1 MWHKYM
7 TRVVVLS
14 LAGLAV
20 YGGWWLYD
28 FGKLKGVDELKS
40 LRTEHSELRRHY
52 RDLNRRYISLRERN
66 TLLESSSRIDQQAAR
81 DIQEQLADLQ
91 EELQAANEEVKFYR
105 GIMVPGDMPSG
116 LRIHQFELTPGL
128 QSEDYHYD
136 LVLTQ
141 MKHHDRIVTGLVE
154 WKIIGSNGD
163 KTRELKLSDVTQ
175 PEVDHLDFRFRYFQH
190 LTGFINLPE
199 GFRARVV
206 VLSVKATGKDA
217 GEPVEQSFEWPV
229 TGS

>member
-1 MWHKYM
+1 MWHKYL

-14 LAGLAV
+14 LAGLAG

-40 LRTEHSELRRHY
+40 LRSEHAELRRHY

-105 GIMVPGDMPSG
+105 GIMVPGDVPSG
-116 LRIHQFELTPGL
+116 LRIHQLKLTPGL
-128 QSEDYHYD
+128 QSDDYHYD

-154 WKIIGSNGD
+154 WKIIGNNGG

-190 LTGFINLPE
+190 LTGIINLPE

-206 VLSVKATGKDA
+206 VLSVKPAGKDA
-217 GEPVEQSFEWPV
+217 IEPVEQRFEWPV

>member
-7 TRVVVLS
+7 TRVVVLA
-14 LAGLAV
+14 LAGLAG
-20 YGGWWLYD
+20 YGGWRLYD
-28 FGKLKGVDELKS
+28 FGKLKGADELKS
-40 LRTEHSELRRHY
+40 LRTEHAELRRHY
-52 RDLNRRYISLRERN
+52 RDLNRRYIALRKRN
-66 TLLESSSRIDQQAAR
+66 TFQESSSRIDQQAAR
-81 DIQEQLADLQ
+81 DIQDQLAALQ
-91 EELQAANEEVKFYR
+91 EELQAAQEEVKFYR
-105 GIMVPGDMPSG
+105 GILAPGDVPSG
-116 LRIHQFELTPGL
+116 LSIHQFELTPGL
-128 QSEDYHYD
+128 QSDDYHYD

-175 PEVDHLDFRFRYFQH
+175 PEVDHLDFSFRYFQH
-190 LTGFINLPE
+190 LTGIINLPE

-206 VLSVKATGKDA
+206 VLSVKTTGKNA
-217 GEPVEQSFEWPV
+217 SEPVEQSFEWPV

>member
-7 TRVVVLS
+7 IRIVVLS
-14 LAGLAV
+14 LAGLAG

-28 FGKLKGVDELKS
+28 FGKLTGVDELGS
-40 LRTEHSELRRHY
+40 LRKEHAELRRHY
-52 RDLNRRYISLRERN
+52 RDLNRRYISLRDRN
-66 TLLESSSRIDQQAAR
+66 TILESSSRIDQQAAR
-81 DIQEQLADLQ
+81 DIQQQLANLQ

-105 GIMVPGDMPSG
+105 GIMAPGDVHAGM
-116 LRIHQFELTPGL
+116 RIHQFELTPGV
-128 QSEDYHYD
+128 QSDDYHYD

-141 MKHHDRIVTGLVE
+141 MKHHDRMVTGLVE
-154 WKIIGSNGD
+154 WKIIGNNGGEA
-163 KTRELKLSDVTQ
+163 RELKLSDVTR

-190 LTGFINLPE
+190 LTGIISLPE

-206 VLSVKATGKDA
+206 VLSVKTTGKNAVD
-217 GEPVEQSFEWPV
+217 PLEQSFEWPA

>member
-14 LAGLAV
+14 LAGLAG

-28 FGKLKGVDELKS
+28 FGKLKGADELDS
-40 LRTEHSELRRHY
+40 LRTEHAELRRHY
-52 RDLNRRYISLRERN
+52 RDLNRKNIALRERN
-66 TLLESSSRIDQQAAR
+66 TILESSSQIDQQAAR
-81 DIQEQLADLQ
+81 DIQEELASLR
-91 EELQAANEEVKFYR
+91 EELQAAREEVEFYR
-105 GIMVPGDMPSG
+105 GIIVPGDVASG
-116 LRIHQFELTPGL
+116 LHIHQFELTPGL
-128 QSEDYHYD
+128 QSDDYQYD

-154 WKIIGSNGD
+154 WRIIGNNGNN
-163 KTRELKLSDVTQ
+163 TRELKLSDVTY

-190 LTGFINLPE
+190 LTGIISLPE
-199 GFRARVV
+199 GFKAREV

-217 GEPVEQSFEWPV
+217 VEPVEQSFEWPLA
-229 TGS
+229 GL